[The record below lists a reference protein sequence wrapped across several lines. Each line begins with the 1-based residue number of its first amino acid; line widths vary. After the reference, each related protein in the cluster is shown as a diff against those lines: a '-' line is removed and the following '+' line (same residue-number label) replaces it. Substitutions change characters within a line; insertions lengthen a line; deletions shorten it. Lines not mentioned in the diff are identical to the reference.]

1 MERAQNKASR
11 LIQIENLLLAY
22 PEGLTQAELA
32 RRLQVDLPKHIYIE
46 DDGRLRLDR
55 TAHLINVRLNLHEA
69 LAIHLASR
77 LLATRMDRQ
86 NPHAAASLRK
96 LGSAMERW
104 APRIS
109 RHVLQSADVMDEAWQ
124 RQDLAIWKCWKN
136 WPWHGLNSARFKFG
150 IAVKLPGG

>member
-32 RRLQVDLPKHIYIE
+32 RRLQVDRSTINRYLVDLPKHIYIE

-55 TAHLINVRLNLHEA
+55 TADLINVRLNLHET
-69 LAIHLASR
+69 LAVHLASR

-86 NPHAAASLRK
+86 NPHAAAALRK

-109 RHVLQSADVMDEAWQ
+109 APVS
-124 RQDLAIWKCWKN
+124 
-136 WPWHGLNSARFKFG
+136 
-150 IAVKLPGG
+150 